1 MNRYLLIS
9 LGAILGANARYLV
22 NTWAIDRIG
31 AGFPYGTLLVN
42 VSGSLVL
49 GFIVGA
55 ASGRIAISPE
65 LRFFLGVGFLGA
77 YTTFSSYAVE
87 SVELLRTG
95 EIAMGLLNIAG
106 NNLLALTAAF
116 LGVLIAHWIG

>member
-9 LGAILGANARYLV
+9 IGAILGANARYLV
-22 NTWAIDRIG
+22 NVWAAERIG
-31 AGFPYGTLLVN
+31 ASFPYGTLLVN

-55 ASGRIAISPE
+55 AAGRLVISSD
-65 LRFFLGVGFLGA
+65 LRLLLGVGFLGA

-87 SVELLRTG
+87 SVELIRTG
-95 EIAMGLLNIAG
+95 NLALGLLNIAG
-106 NNLLALTAAF
+106 NNLLALAAALF
-116 LGVLIAHWIG
+116 GVLIAHWIG